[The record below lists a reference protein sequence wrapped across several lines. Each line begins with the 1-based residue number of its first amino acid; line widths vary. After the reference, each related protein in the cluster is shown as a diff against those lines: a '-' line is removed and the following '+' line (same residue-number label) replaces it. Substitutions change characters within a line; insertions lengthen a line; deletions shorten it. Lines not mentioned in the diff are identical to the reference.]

1 MKLIDADALIEWL
14 GDCTEGDDET
24 VKEWFAS
31 FTRVLWKYPEHPDAA
46 IVTKCKNCAYY
57 GVECVGFG
65 ADGFC
70 SEAKRRA

>member
-1 MKLIDADALIEWL
+1 MKLIDADAFVDWL
-14 GDCTEGDDET
+14 GDCTKGDNDT
-24 VKEWFAS
+24 VQEWFAS
-31 FTRVLWKYPEHPDAA
+31 FARVLLKCPGHPDAA
-46 IVTKCKNCAYY
+46 IVTKCRNCKYF